1 MPTEVN
7 PHEEGSRQFIINFFS
22 LNLRASNC
30 LLHLETKLNS
40 SNFSYIYFNV
50 NLKNLI
56 VEFYLFFYFFNIHIK
71 FYSNQML
78 FKYLINKLIFYTQL

>member
-7 PHEEGSRQFIINFFS
+7 PHEGSRQFIIIFFS

-40 SNFSYIYFNV
+40 LNFSYIYFNV

-56 VEFYLFFYFFNIHIK
+56 VEFYVFFNIHIK

-78 FKYLINKLIFYTQL
+78 FKYLINKLIFYTQF